1 MISSIKGLAYRFL
14 MGNKTSSLSSLL
26 SIVISITL
34 IISMVMFVTNERQS
48 FQDQMKNLYGDMDML
63 VGYDLEHH
71 KIIDE
76 TMLKE
81 IHNVD
86 NNMTISPV
94 LLTNTKVESIKDSIY
109 TVGLMND
116 DLVKSR
122 YKLSTNLDS
131 NGVAMNESLTTAL
144 QLEIGHT
151 VNIDGLQFKLQVITA
166 DVPGARLD
174 MVLLPHEVVKD
185 MIYNKQGVVNEAN
198 FVLVQLAQKNL
209 SDVVS
214 SLKSI
219 DSQLRIDVV
228 EQDEF
233 YEQNLQA
240 MNVFI
245 IVMSLLILLV
255 SILFIISNSEA
266 FLYKYRKQMAVMR
279 CIGATNKQLF
289 RLIWLQLSF
298 IVIIGGLLAFLLAWS
313 IHIFAPQLIGNMFS
327 YESEVSFH
335 MGKALITTVAA
346 MIFIQLFMIIP
357 AYSSNKILPMQLMS
371 TNEHNASKLSKRRI
385 SLIVWLGSV
394 ALLISGFFFSVPE
407 SELVRW
413 YLFLTIFI
421 TISSFRLF
429 PVYFIKLINIISPV
443 VRKRIGNL
451 PYVSLQNIVP
461 QIKKNTFATLLI
473 SVMVMIVCIG
483 SVFFETVTNGG
494 EEYIRQT
501 YATNIN
507 VSLRDQSTL
516 KIDPEQLKREVTSL
530 TGIDEIVV
538 VNNYNNFEVTGKEG
552 VRHSFVYK
560 ALDLQMLDHMNIMEV
575 PNQEQLQSHV
585 IISENFAAKNGYR
598 VGDLIAAE
606 MYLNEEQ
613 GYEVV
618 DKVIVSAIYEKLPG
632 SYADMYVDLS
642 ATSFIQPHTQFDELW
657 LNAQDETLVLEQ
669 LQELQQ
675 MYPAQLR
682 MNSLSKELAISDKMK
697 DERWSMFVATLTIMM
712 VSVIMGI
719 CNTLFQNIHSNRRE
733 YAVMRIIAVTE
744 RGISFMITLQFMLY
758 ILFGTLLGLILG
770 TLVVSS
776 LSRIDE
782 GVQILINLN
791 LIAWNIAILIV
802 VCMLMLIPFI
812 RHIRKQSLIS
822 ELNSN

>member
-76 TMLKE
+76 TMLNE
-81 IHNVD
+81 IHNID

-94 LLTNTKVESIKDSIY
+94 LLANTKVASIKDSIY

-122 YKLSTNLDS
+122 YKLSTNLAS
-131 NGVAMNESLTTAL
+131 NGVAMNVSLTSAL
-144 QLEIGHT
+144 NLKVGDM
-151 VNIDGLQFKLQVITA
+151 VNIDGLQFKLQEITA

-185 MIYNKQGVVNEAN
+185 MTYNKQGVVNEAN
-198 FVLVQLAQKNL
+198 FVLVQLAQKN
-209 SDVVS
+209 SSEVVS
-214 SLKSI
+214 SLKAI
-219 DSQLRIDVV
+219 DSQFRIDVI

-255 SILFIISNSEA
+255 STLFIISNSEA
-266 FLYKYRKQMAVMR
+266 FVYKYRMQMAVMR
-279 CIGATNKQLF
+279 IIGATNKQLF

-298 IVIIGGLLAFLLAWS
+298 IVMIGGLLAFLLAWG
-313 IHIFAPQLIGNMFS
+313 IHIFAPQLIGNIFN

-335 MGKALITTVAA
+335 MGAALITTLGA

-357 AYSSNKILPMQLMS
+357 AYSSKKILPLQLMS
-371 TNEHNASKLSKRRI
+371 TNEHNVSKLSKRRI
-385 SLIVWLGSV
+385 SLVIWLGSV
-394 ALLISGFFFSVPE
+394 VILVLGFFFTVPNND
-407 SELVRW
+407 LVRW
-413 YLFLTIFI
+413 YLYLAIFI

-429 PVYFIKLINIISPV
+429 PVYFIKLINIISPL

-451 PYVSLQNIVP
+451 AYVSLQNIVP

-483 SVFFETVTNGG
+483 SAFFETVSNGG
-494 EEYIRQT
+494 EEYIRQN

-516 KIDPEQLKREVTSL
+516 KIDPDLFKREVSSL

-538 VNNYNNFEVTGKEG
+538 VNNYNSFEVMDKEG
-552 VRHSFVYK
+552 IRQSFVYR
-560 ALDLQMLDHMNIMEV
+560 ALDLQMLERMNIMEV
-575 PNQEQLQSHV
+575 PDQEQLQSHV
-585 IISENFAAKNGYR
+585 IISKNFAEKYGYK
-598 VGDLIAAE
+598 VGDSITAE

-613 GYEVV
+613 GYDVV
-618 DKVIVSAIYEKLPG
+618 DKMVVSAIYEQLPG
-632 SYADMYVDLS
+632 STADMYVDLS
-642 ATSFIQPHTQFDELW
+642 AISFIQPHTQFTELW
-657 LNAQDETLVLEQ
+657 LNAQDEFLVLEQ

-675 MYPAQLR
+675 MYPAQLH
-682 MNSLSKELAISDKMK
+682 MNSLSNELAISDKMK

-758 ILFGTLLGLILG
+758 ILFGTLLGLVLG
-770 TLVVSS
+770 TLVVAS

-782 GVQILINLN
+782 GSQILFNLN
-791 LIAWNIAILIV
+791 LIAWNVAILIV
-802 VCMLMLIPFI
+802 VCMIMLIPFI

-822 ELNSN
+822 ELSRN